1 MIRLRTVKL
10 VIFGEIPAAAER
22 FKIFFLTL
30 FVFRTK
36 KGKTEYFAN
45 ILNTLKA
52 MKLLEGKVAVVTGAA
67 RGIGK
72 AIALEFA
79 KEGADVAFTDL
90 VIDDNGKATEAEI
103 AALGVKAK
111 GYASNAA
118 NFEETHKVIEEIVKD
133 FGRID
138 ILVNNAGI
146 TKDGLMMRMSEA
158 QWDAVL
164 TVNLKSA
171 FNFIHAVV
179 PVMARQKGGSIINMS
194 SVVGVS
200 GNAGQCNYSASK
212 AGMIGL
218 AKSIAKE
225 MGPRGIRANA
235 IAPGFI
241 MPEMTDKL
249 PDEVKEGWYKQ
260 IPLRRGGTP
269 EDVAKV
275 ALFLASDLSSYV
287 SGQVIHC
294 CGAMNC

>member
-1 MIRLRTVKL
+1 
-10 VIFGEIPAAAER
+10 
-22 FKIFFLTL
+22 
-30 FVFRTK
+30 
-36 KGKTEYFAN
+36 
-45 ILNTLKA
+45 
-52 MKLLEGKVAVVTGAA
+52 MKLLSGKVAVVTGAA

-72 AIALEFA
+72 AIAIKFA
-79 KEGADVAFTDL
+79 EEGADVAFTDL
-90 VIDDNGKATEAEI
+90 VIDDNAKATEKEI
-103 AALGVKAK
+103 EALGVKVK

-118 NFEETHKVIEEIVKD
+118 NFEETHKVIDEIVKD

-171 FNFIHAVV
+171 FNFTHACT
-179 PVMARQKGGSIINMS
+179 PVMMKQRTGSIINMS

-218 AKSIAKE
+218 AKSISQE
-225 MGPRGIRANA
+225 LGSRGIRANC

-241 MPEMTDKL
+241 ITEMTANL
-249 PDEVKEGWYKQ
+249 PEDVKKSWAEK

-269 EDVAKV
+269 EDVANV
-275 ALFLASDLSSYV
+275 CVFLGSDLSAYV
-287 SGQVIHC
+287 SGQVINC
-294 CGAMNC
+294 CGGMNM